1 MRVEQQE
8 QRRHRWI
15 QQALTIGPDW
25 LFYTVA
31 FIPFFIISFAVW
43 VCLDEAIFA
52 LRYGVV
58 VQWSLFPYFR
68 IFPDMW
74 HYLGILLF
82 VFGMILMGLTLLLHR
97 RSQTESQEDSVQWF
111 RIFRHL
117 RKWLSKTPVLVILGL
132 VGLLWLGIAIS
143 LMNYAFFSQLQCSN
157 FGMGIPC
164 FVSLFGVII
173 IESLFL
179 HQVCDV
185 LVAIGLALIFLVVIG
200 ERSGD

>member
-1 MRVEQQE
+1 MEQQE
-8 QRRHRWI
+8 RRRNQWI
-15 QQALTIGPDW
+15 QRVRTIEPDW
-25 LFYTVA
+25 LFYTMA

-82 VFGMILMGLTLLLHR
+82 VFGMILVGLTLLLHR
-97 RSQTESQEDSVQWF
+97 SSPTPSQEDSVQWF
-111 RIFRHL
+111 RVFTLL
-117 RKWLSKTPVLVILGL
+117 RKKLSKTPVLVILGL
-132 VGLLWLGIAIS
+132 VGLLCLGIAIS
-143 LMNYAFFSQLQCSN
+143 LMNVAFLSQLRCSN
-157 FGMGIPC
+157 LGMGIPC
-164 FVSLFGVII
+164 FVSLFGGFT

-179 HQVCDV
+179 HQLCDV
-185 LVAIGLALIFLVVIG
+185 LVAIGLVLIFLVIIG
-200 ERSGD
+200 ERSED